1 MKIVIDMQGAQT
13 ESRFRGIGRYTISFV
28 KAVIR
33 NAHEHH
39 VVLVFNGMITD
50 SIAPLKEIF
59 ADYLPEESLRVWS
72 APAPV
77 SLVNI
82 DNSRRLKVAEILRE
96 AFILSLQPD
105 VIHITSLFEGYTDNA
120 VTTIGVFD
128 KTTPVT
134 VTLYDLIPLIY
145 AEAYLGGDA
154 RFKAHYMSKVAYLR
168 QSAVNLAISDF
179 TKQEA
184 LTLLDVDPARFIN
197 KSSAVEHDFASIRPE
212 SSRIQSILAAHGIIQ
227 PFLLYTGGAD
237 ERKNLPRLVDAY
249 CKLTVEMRGRLQ
261 LVFAGKMT
269 LEFMRHLREQK
280 LPSGQVICLGYVS
293 DEDLVS
299 LYSSCQCFV
308 FPSWHEGF
316 GLPALEA
323 MTCGAAVIGADAAS
337 LPEVIGREEA
347 LFDPFDVDA
356 ITACLSR
363 IMEDYDF
370 LNRLKEHAEQRA
382 TAFSWDATA
391 QCALAT
397 WQAKPWAA
405 QQSAAPP
412 LSVGAVVEER
422 EGEATQH
429 TGPAVASAEDMVNQV
444 VERLTLHRCLPDA
457 DTQLRDLARAL
468 DSNHPSGEAAAGS
481 GKKMGTQQSS
491 AAASID

>member
-33 NAHEHH
+33 NANEHD
-39 VVLVFNGMITD
+39 VVLVFNGML
-50 SIAPLKEIF
+50 SENLGSLKAIF
-59 ADYLPEESLRVWS
+59 AQYLPEESLRVWS

-77 SLVNI
+77 SLVDI
-82 DNSRRLKVAEILRE
+82 DNSQRLKAAEILRE

-105 VIHITSLFEGYTDNA
+105 VVHITSLFEGYADNS
-120 VTTIGVFD
+120 VTTIGEFD
-128 KTTPVT
+128 KKTPVT

-145 AEAYLGGDA
+145 TDTYLGGDA
-154 RFKAHYMSKVAYLR
+154 RFKAYYMSKVEYLR
-168 QSAVNLAISDF
+168 QSAVNFAISDF

-184 LTLLDVDPARFIN
+184 STLLDVDSARFIN
-197 KSSAVEHDFASIRPE
+197 KSSAVEHDFASICPD
-212 SSRIQSILAAHGIIQ
+212 SARIKSILDSYGVTQ
-227 PFLLYTGGAD
+227 PFFLYTGGAD
-237 ERKNLPRLVDAY
+237 ERKNLPRLIDAF
-249 CKLTVEMRGRLQ
+249 CKLTDEMRKQVQ
-261 LVFAGKMT
+261 LVFVGKMS
-269 LEFMRHLREQK
+269 LDFISHLREQK
-280 LPSGQVICLGYVS
+280 LPAGQVVCLGYVS

-457 DTQLRDLARAL
+457 DEELRDLARAL
-468 DSNHPSGEAAAGS
+468 DLNHPLGEEGVAENG
-481 GKKMGTQQSS
+481 
-491 AAASID
+491 